1 MKYTALLFATALLW
15 ASYVPA
21 YGQLRNVTD
30 NAAGISYNANSK
42 TVLGTYTAGKDDH
55 TILANAAAAAFTITL
70 PAPNSRANPYL
81 VVKKIDATANAVTL
95 DPAGSATIDGATTV
109 GLGSQYQMIILH
121 ASATG
126 WHILNGGG
134 LLRGDTVLSS
144 DSTGGNLGAANT
156 LTAGLNLAV
165 PIFATMT
172 NGSTETT
179 VYTDDTPAA
188 EWGAVGGTA
197 DPTDTEDTSYARVGS
212 KSLKLAWLATAVA
225 GDGVKA
231 TITSDDLEANESIGM
246 WIHTS
251 EALAAGDLT
260 LVLTDDGGARTF
272 NIPAVASANV
282 WTWVEVDISSLTGGT
297 GDAITEVAIKL
308 SSAGA
313 TAHASMTTYIDGMTK
328 WDAADELALG
338 VDVLDQ
344 PGSVRGIV
352 TMVKADAGTTAHTP
366 TVLTEGTDYFIH
378 RESGN
383 DFIVQMTDQSTKCGW
398 GIVLHK

>member
-1 MKYTALLFATALLW
+1 MKLTSLLLAAALLW
-15 ASYVPA
+15 ASHVPA
-21 YGQLRNVTD
+21 SGQLRNVTD

-55 TILANAAAAAFTITL
+55 TILANASAAAFTITL

-81 VVKKIDATANAVTL
+81 VVKKIDATANTVTL
-95 DPAGSATIDGATTV
+95 DPAGSATIDGASTV
-109 GLGSQYQMIILH
+109 ALGSQYQMIILH

-156 LTAGLNLAV
+156 LTATLNLAV

-188 EWGAVGGTA
+188 EWGPVGGTA

-212 KSLKLAWLATAVA
+212 KSLKLAWTAAAVA

-231 TITSDDLEANESIGM
+231 TITSDNLEANESIGM
-246 WIHTS
+246 WILTS

-313 TAHASMTTYIDGMTK
+313 TAHAAMTTYIDGMVK
-328 WDAADELALG
+328 WDSADELALG